1 MCDYSLHL
9 VASRPARVGDKLIS
23 TSFQHTITNV
33 HHDALE
39 FPDGKPV
46 LLTNLCKGQVATVL
60 QLPVRA
66 GVGAS
71 DDQPYKSTAVADT
84 VAQANW
90 HG

>member
-1 MCDYSLHL
+1 MRDWHAPILE
-9 VASRPARVGDKLIS
+9 ARAHGGEIS
-23 TSFQHTITNV
+23 AGQPGQSNV

-39 FPDGKPV
+39 FPDGKTV

-84 VAQANW
+84 VAQAN
-90 HG
+90 

>member
-1 MCDYSLHL
+1 
-9 VASRPARVGDKLIS
+9 VAK
-23 TSFQHTITNV
+23 FQQVNQDQSNV

-39 FPDGKPV
+39 FSDGKTV

-84 VAQANW
+84 VAQAN
-90 HG
+90 